1 MLRNQVHT
9 NGKGAKKNP
18 LVKNNIVYFIKYHD
32 VVDDDQITLSANFFT
47 RELSVPCGT
56 LVCVWET
63 FRLRRLCRLRIL
75 FSV

>member
-32 VVDDDQITLSANFFT
+32 VVDDDQIILSANFFT
-47 RELSVPCGT
+47 REFS
-56 LVCVWET
+56 LVTVECCSIGGKGVK
-63 FRLRRLCRLRIL
+63 
-75 FSV
+75 